1 MSDVSESRVRLE
13 VLKGRGLE
21 NDHMAVA
28 VGPGSAT
35 TFATHL
41 TRRDSWHKPLVDFWP
56 GDDFDQRDAMGTPA
70 AVHAEIHRAV
80 HEDLP
85 VRGYRGPFSQDRGA
99 HLMRGT
105 LAHIHFSLQ

>member
-1 MSDVSESRVRLE
+1 MSDVSESRARLE

-41 TRRDSWHKPLVDFWP
+41 KRRDSWHKPLVDFWP
-56 GDDFDQRDAMGTPA
+56 GDDFDQRDAMVTPA
-70 AVHAEIHRAV
+70 AAHAEIHRGV
-80 HEDLP
+80 HEDLLVHGRP
-85 VRGYRGPFSQDRGA
+85 RPTPQDRRA
-99 HLMRGT
+99 SLLRGT
-105 LAHIHFSLQ
+105 LAHIHFSPQ